1 MRNREDGKD
10 RGPDTEYLCWKCL
23 LLLLQV
29 FFNLRKASLQHFLHQ
44 LPLVLRPRP
53 GELTAPSV
61 RGLQSLLLALRFFGA
76 TVVLFIPTFLMGGS
90 LPILVRGITR
100 NSAELSIRVSQL
112 YWVNTLGAVA
122 GTLISGF
129 VVLPAL
135 GLQVTVASA
144 VALNIPAGL
153 IALRIAKEL
162 SNPQDVKAS
171 PSIVTSAIAEPQQP
185 TFAFLLFLFAVVGG
199 TAFAYE
205 IAWTRLLAIT
215 ISSFTYALTLMLA
228 TFLTGTVIGS
238 AFFRHY
244 FASSGRVS
252 LTTFSRTQTLIGIAA
267 LTSLVLDRLRE
278 STPNESRISKA
289 FIYDIQF

>member
-1 MRNREDGKD
+1 
-10 RGPDTEYLCWKCL
+10 
-23 LLLLQV
+23 
-29 FFNLRKASLQHFLHQ
+29 
-44 LPLVLRPRP
+44 
-53 GELTAPSV
+53 
-61 RGLQSLLLALRFFGA
+61 
-76 TVVLFIPTFLMGGS
+76 
-90 LPILVRGITR
+90 
-100 NSAELSIRVSQL
+100 L
-112 YWVNTLGAVA
+112 YC
-122 GTLISGF
+122 
-129 VVLPAL
+129 

-215 ISSFTYALTLMLA
+215 ISSSTYALTLMLA

-252 LTTFSRTQTLIGIAA
+252 LTTFSRTQALIGIAA
-267 LTSLVLDRLRE
+267 LTFWFSTGSGNPHRTNREFRKLSFTIFSFNLFEALRVN
-278 STPNESRISKA
+278 PFSRHGEPE
-289 FIYDIQF
+289 Q